1 MPRLKLSTLDAHR
14 KKFSDFVS
22 YRASQVGTT
31 IIGLGEQMKISESSI
46 QKYKHNPGT
55 MSVDNLL
62 KLSNALNMDASA
74 LLKIYSE
81 GRMPWDHTAGEA
93 TR

>member
-14 KKFSDFVS
+14 KKFSDFVN
-22 YRASQVGTT
+22 YRAAQVGTT

-81 GRMPWDHTAGEA
+81 GRMPWDHEREA
-93 TR
+93 IR

>member
-14 KKFSDFVS
+14 KKFSDFIS
-22 YRASQVGTT
+22 YRASQVGLT
-31 IIGLGEQMKISESSI
+31 IIGIGEQMKISESSI

-81 GRMPWDHTAGEA
+81 GRMPWDHEREA
-93 TR
+93 T

>member
-14 KKFSDFVS
+14 KQFSDFVS

-62 KLSNALNMDASA
+62 KLSNALNMDAA
-74 LLKIYSE
+74 KLLKIYSE
-81 GRMPWDHTAGEA
+81 GRMPWDHEREA
-93 TR
+93 IR

>member
-22 YRASQVGTT
+22 YRASQVGLT
-31 IIGLGEQMKISESSI
+31 IIGIGEQMRISESSI
-46 QKYKHNPGT
+46 QKYKHNPGV

-62 KLSNALNMDASA
+62 KMSNALNMDAAA

-93 TR
+93 IK